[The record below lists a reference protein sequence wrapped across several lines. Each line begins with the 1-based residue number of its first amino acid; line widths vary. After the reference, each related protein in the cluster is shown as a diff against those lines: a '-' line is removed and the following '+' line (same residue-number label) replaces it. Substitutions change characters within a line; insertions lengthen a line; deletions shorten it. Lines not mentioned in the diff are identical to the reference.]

1 MAVYQT
7 ACRQLLIVWMSYPHI
22 YMLHFC
28 FEFPLFCIFLCI
40 VVELLYPIFFF
51 IYKIATDSVPV
62 LTCIREHM
70 YFYISYCSGYFVYQE
85 SNIPSIFIAGGLNH
99 LFKGKVLSK
108 IMSLCRFILEFRVI
122 YYILS
127 CQKSD
132 QYEISLS
139 YSVVNVVQN
148 SLKNQFKLKENTCSS
163 RIF

>member
-1 MAVYQT
+1 
-7 ACRQLLIVWMSYPHI
+7 
-22 YMLHFC
+22 MLHFC

-40 VVELLYPIFFF
+40 VVELLYPMIFFYLQNCHRFSSCFNLHQGAHVLLHF
-51 IYKIATDSVPV
+51 I
-62 LTCIREHM
+62 LFRE
-70 YFYISYCSGYFVYQE
+70 FSIFVYKE

-148 SLKNQFKLKENTCSS
+148 S
-163 RIF
+163 